1 MVRLFHFW
9 AMVFLY
15 VMSSYQLVRGQ
26 CLQIESILVDG
37 CFPTGGIEGP
47 NEMVRFRVGNTALNL
62 SDMLIRWP
70 NNSWR
75 GLDIGSTTV
84 AAKIAQINSTITNCG
99 RLVEPTDNIL
109 PAFSKVLLFTSTDF
123 DPLIYSF
130 ANLEDTLLVI
140 VQKAGNTAGHF
151 ANFNAVD
158 PSPLRTLTI
167 SFTNP
172 SGCTATATYNR
183 TLLTRRDGSRGPE
196 NGARVDFDGT
206 AVSYVNYGCQVPFF
220 PLKVTASI
228 NNNSDFVSVCESEL
242 ISLAAA
248 GSHPGVYDWKSSGNG
263 VLEPINNSQQAG
275 YRPSSID
282 TLVTFVVTLTRS
294 ASNICVNRVTSD
306 TVRARILRKPSFNL
320 LATIDS
326 SSCVGQ
332 DVTLRVDRPINAD
345 TLNWLFN
352 GTVLSGFQDTF
363 ITIRNIS
370 ASNAGTYR
378 LRAANECGESLSPEI
393 TLKVSPPLNFVPEPD
408 TLITAC
414 VDQNLLLKLQKTY
427 TIPNLKGYRWL
438 KNNTPIISVDT
449 TQLDT
454 QAQLLISSV
463 NYSDSGHYRLE
474 LIGDCGPKTIRNFY
488 VQVAEAPSFAALADS
503 VIAACPN
510 SSVILRV
517 GPAPV
522 NANLYWERNGIL
534 DPVVRADTLLLPAV
548 GPADSGVYR
557 LKAVN
562 ACGEAYSR
570 RITVIPANIIT
581 APAKPDTFIQACVG
595 SRVILAGES
604 VSGFSELQWYK
615 DTTAIS
621 GQTSDI
627 LTFNSLQISDTG
639 TYRLKII
646 GRCNSVYS
654 RNFRISVIPR
664 QNVSFTGVDSIYCNP
679 DSNRTIRLIGSPS
692 GGQFYLD
699 GRAVPPVLGLPTQAG
714 SYQIKYLVING
725 DCQDSVVKTFNV
737 YNTLADVSAGRLRV
751 CVDDTVK
758 LRFSG
763 VPAAA
768 RQPINLDSVT
778 VLQRWGED
786 SAVVRITRPGNF
798 TFRLNVA
805 IGNCIAADSVTVTA
819 ELRPEA
825 IIESDPATPCTLLLP
840 DARIRLDGTRS
851 IGAARYRWTVGDS
864 IFETPTVDLLFREP
878 GLYYATLQV
887 FSASGTCT
895 DSVRS
900 QFIYVPDDF
909 VYVPN
914 VFTPNGDGIND
925 RFEIRIGDALQ
936 LPGHTYN
943 LIIYDRWGQ
952 QVFSTTNP
960 TELWDGRNALG
971 EVRAGAY
978 MYTLKI
984 TRPNNKTDIVRTGTV
999 NIVR

>member
-1 MVRLFHFW
+1 MVRLFCFLII
-9 AMVFLY
+9 FLY
-15 VMSSYQLVRGQ
+15 VTASFKLARGQ
-26 CLQIESILVDG
+26 CVQIESILVDG
-37 CFPTGGIEGP
+37 CFPAGDVEGP
-47 NEMVRFRVGNTALNL
+47 NEMVRFRVGSTDLNVA
-62 SDMLIRWP
+62 DMFVRWP
-70 NNSWR
+70 NNRWR
-75 GLDIGSTTV
+75 GLDIGSSTL

-99 RLVEPTDNIL
+99 RLVEPTGNIL

-123 DPLIYSF
+123 DPLVYSF

-140 VQKAGNTAGHF
+140 AQKAGNTAGHF
-151 ANFNAVD
+151 ANFDAID
-158 PSPLRTLTI
+158 PSPERTLAI

-172 SGCTATATYNR
+172 SGCNATATYNR
-183 TLLTRRDGSRGPE
+183 TLLTRRDGTRGPE
-196 NGARVDFDGT
+196 NGARADFDGT
-206 AVSYVNYGCQVPFF
+206 TVSYVNYGCQVPFF
-220 PLKVTASI
+220 PLKVLASI
-228 NNNSDFVSVCESEL
+228 NNNNDFVSVCESEL

-248 GSHPGVYDWKSSGNG
+248 GSHPGTYDWKSSGNG
-263 VLEPINNSQQAG
+263 TLETINNSQQAG
-275 YRPSSID
+275 YRPSSTD

-294 ASNICVNRVTSD
+294 AAAICVNRVTSD

-326 SSCVGQ
+326 SSCIGK
-332 DVTLRVDRPINAD
+332 DITLRVDRPLNAD

-352 GTVLSGFQDTF
+352 GSILSGFQDTF

-393 TLKVSPPLNFVPEPD
+393 RLKVSSPLNFVPEPD
-408 TLITAC
+408 TFIKAC
-414 VDQNLLLKLQKTY
+414 VDQSLVLKLQKNH
-427 TIPNLKGYRWL
+427 TIANLKGYRWL
-438 KNNTPIISVDT
+438 KNNALLISVDT

-454 QAQLLISSV
+454 QAHLLINRVS
-463 NYSDSGHYRLE
+463 YSDSGYYSLQ
-474 LIGDCGPKTIRNFY
+474 LIGDCGVQTIRNFY
-488 VQVAEAPSFAALADS
+488 VEVAEAPSFAALADS
-503 VIAACPN
+503 VIVACPN

-517 GPAPV
+517 GPAPA
-522 NANLYWERNGIL
+522 NATFYWERNSIL
-534 DPVVRADTLLLPAV
+534 DAVVRADTLLLPAV

-570 RITVIPANIIT
+570 RITVIPATIIT
-581 APAKPDTFIQACVG
+581 APVQSDTFIQACVG
-595 SRVILAGES
+595 SSVILAGPN
-604 VSGFSELQWYK
+604 VSGFSGLQWYK

-621 GQTSDI
+621 GQTAGI
-627 LTFNSLQISDTG
+627 LAFNNLQISDTG
-639 TYRLKII
+639 NYKLKII
-646 GRCNSVYS
+646 GTCNSVYS

-664 QNVSFTGVDSIYCNP
+664 QNVSFTGADSIYCNP
-679 DSNRTIRLIGSPS
+679 DANRTIRLIGSPS

-699 GRAVPPVLGLPTQAG
+699 GRAVPPVLGLPTQTG

-725 DCQDSVVKTFNV
+725 ECRDSVVKTFSV

-751 CVDDTVK
+751 CVNDTIK

-763 VPAAA
+763 LPADA

-805 IGNCIAADSVTVTA
+805 IGNCISADSVTVAA

-825 IIESDPATPCTLLLP
+825 IIESEPATPCTLLLP

-851 IGAARYRWTVGDS
+851 VGAVRYRWTIGDS
-864 IFETPTVDLLFREP
+864 IFETPTVDLLFRDP

-887 FSASGTCT
+887 FSASGSCT

-900 QFIYVPDDF
+900 EFIYVPDDF

-936 LPGHTYN
+936 LPGHTYT
-943 LIIYDRWGQ
+943 LDIYDRWGQ
-952 QVFSTTNP
+952 RVFNTTNP